1 MVAPGWMH
9 RLIGG
14 LSDGIVQTSYRKTTQ
29 RSHYLTRYRHNIQLA
44 NSQKNRLQGSNE
56 IPLSATRERQLA
68 VS

>member
-1 MVAPGWMH
+1 MA
-9 RLIGG
+9 
-14 LSDGIVQTSYRKTTQ
+14 SYKQVYCKTTQ
-29 RSHYLTRYRHNIQLA
+29 RAHYLTRYRHNIQLA